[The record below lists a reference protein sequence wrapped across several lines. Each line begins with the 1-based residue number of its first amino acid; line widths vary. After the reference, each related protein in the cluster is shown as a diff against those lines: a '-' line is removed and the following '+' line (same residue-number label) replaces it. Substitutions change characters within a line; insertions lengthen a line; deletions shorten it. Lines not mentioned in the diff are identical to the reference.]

1 MTGVT
6 RVTGVTGVIGVTG
19 VTGLFKFATWL
30 LLAYMEK
37 GGDTGDYVP
46 ANFLD
51 FPPNFRLRT
60 RF

>member
-1 MTGVT
+1 MSASPDEGDDEDDDKTLG
-6 RVTGVTGVIGVTG
+6 
-19 VTGLFKFATWL
+19 
-30 LLAYMEK
+30 AYMRK
-37 GGDTGDYVP
+37 AGDAGDIVP